1 LSVNTDLLLSIE
13 DAAGI
18 INNGGVV
25 AYPTES
31 VYGLGCDPASTVAV
45 QRLLD
50 LKARDPH
57 KGLIVIAANQQQL
70 SPWLAPLNNQCQQRL
85 NNNWPGAVTFVVPA
99 AAGVS
104 PLITGNRDTIAVRV
118 SANPIVQA
126 LCMACAHAL
135 ISTSANIS
143 GEPAL
148 TSVEA
153 LRSRFGQALN
163 GIVEGEPGGLDSAT
177 PIYDVRSGEQLR

>member
-1 LSVNTDLLLSIE
+1 MSVNTAPLLGINN
-13 DAAGI
+13 AAGI
-18 INNGGVV
+18 INSGGVV

-31 VYGLGCDPASTVAV
+31 VYGLGCDPASRAAI
-45 QRLLD
+45 QRLLE

-70 SPWLAPLNNQCQQRL
+70 SPWLAPLSRQCQQRL
-85 NNNWPGAVTFVVPA
+85 DNNWPGAVTFVVPA
-99 AAGVS
+99 AEGVS
-104 PLITGNRDTIAVRV
+104 RLITGDRDTIAVRV
-118 SANPIVQA
+118 SANPIVHA
-126 LCMACAHAL
+126 LCVACDHAL

-153 LRSRFGQALN
+153 LHNRFGQVLD
-163 GIVEGEPGGLDSAT
+163 GIVEGELGGLDSAT
-177 PIYDVRSGEQLR
+177 PIYDVRNGEQLR

>member
-1 LSVNTDLLLSIE
+1 LSVNTAPLLSI
-13 DAAGI
+13 DNASDI

-31 VYGLGCDPASTVAV
+31 VYGLGCDPASSLAI
-45 QRLLD
+45 QRLLN
-50 LKARDPH
+50 LKLRDPH
-57 KGLIVIAANQQQL
+57 KGLIVVAASQQQL
-70 SPWLAPLNNQCQQRL
+70 LPWLAPLASLWQQRL
-85 NNNWPGAVTFVVPA
+85 DNNWPGAVTFVIPA
-99 AAGVS
+99 ADGVS
-104 PLITGNRDTIAVRV
+104 PLITGDHDTIAVRV

-126 LCMACAHAL
+126 LCTACGHAL

-148 TSVEA
+148 TSVDA
-153 LRSRFGQALN
+153 LHNRFGQTLD
-163 GIVEGEPGGLDSAT
+163 GIVEGELGGLANAT